1 VSWLID
7 TNVVAEWVK
16 SRPDE
21 RVVRWL
27 AEADEDRL
35 YLSVATLAEVRMG
48 VEALAEG
55 RRKQRL
61 AAWLEDDLPARFEG
75 RILLVDAAVA
85 NAWGVVVA
93 RARAV
98 GKPLGVMDAFFAATA
113 AVHHLT
119 LVTRNTRDF
128 TSTGIDLLDPW
139 ST

>member
-16 SRPDE
+16 PRPDE

-35 YLSVATLAEVRMG
+35 YLSVATLAEIRMG

-55 RRKQRL
+55 RRKHRL
-61 AAWLEDDLPARFEG
+61 AAWLEDDLPNRFEG
-75 RILLVDAAVA
+75 RILPVDAAVA
-85 NAWGVVVA
+85 NAWGMVVA

-98 GKPLGVMDAFFAATA
+98 GTTLGAMDAFFAATA
-113 AVHHLT
+113 AVHRLT

-128 TSTGIDLLDPW
+128 STTGIELLDPW